1 MSVLKTAKQKLRS
14 HIKAELQKISQRTIE
29 LQSKNVHDTLV
40 KFPAFQNAKKVGIYM
55 HMPHSEIRTLDIIQ
69 TCFNL
74 GKQVYLPRCIFEQTY
89 DRKKNH
95 IQLLKV
101 DAFQQVKELKPH
113 GRFQLLE
120 PTSGEDILESG
131 GLDLLIVPGVA
142 FTRDLKRLGHGGGF
156 YDEFIQT
163 YTKTHSHPIIIGIG
177 LTHQLIDQ
185 IPTET
190 HDKKLDAVIIDKDT
204 YMT

>member
-14 HIKAELQKISQRTIE
+14 HIKAELQKISQKTIE
-29 LQSKNVHDTLV
+29 TQSKNVHDALINLS
-40 KFPAFQNAKKVGIYM
+40 AFQNAGKVGIYM
-55 HMPHSEIRTLDIIQ
+55 HMPHLEIRTLDIIQ

-95 IQLLKV
+95 LQFLKV
-101 DAFQQVKELKPH
+101 DTFQQVKELKPH

-120 PTSGEDILESG
+120 PTTGDDLLKSG

-142 FTRDLKRLGHGGGF
+142 FTRDLRRLGHGGGF

-163 YTKTHSHPIIIGIG
+163 YTKTYAPPKIIGIG

-190 HDKKLDAVIIDKDT
+190 HDKQLDGVIIDKDI